1 MDLNMP
7 VLNGFDGCEKI
18 NKFFDE
24 ADREVKVTYAGLE
37 GFIDIMELKPVIVA
51 CTSESICNDIL

>member
-1 MDLNMP
+1 MP

-18 NKFFDE
+18 NKFFE

-37 GFIDIMELKPVIVA
+37 GCIDIMELKPVIVA